1 MHNKDSMFPI
11 VEAHGRLECRE
22 LWGGISNQDSE
33 VSAGKVIGS
42 IYSTACCDGGKGGD
56 AIIEVD
62 SNLNSLSHLY
72 HYRHF
77 KAGKGTH
84 GKGKKMHGKDGKDVV
99 VKVPPGTLVYENSN
113 LLADLVEP
121 SDHLI
126 AARGGKGGRGNIH
139 FVTSTRRAPKE
150 FELGKE
156 GEEKQL
162 KLELKLIAD
171 VGLVG
176 YPNAGKSTLLKRVS
190 DAKPKI
196 ASYPFTTLT
205 PNLGVIHG
213 ESFDITVADIPGIIE
228 GAHKGKG
235 LGLTFLRHIERTKL
249 LLFIVDIT
257 GSPLENYEILKEEIS
272 QYNPLILKKPSLVA
286 FNKIDLIQPNV
297 PNLPVANAFYISAL
311 KGDGIE
317 TLISAIRNKLEKV

>member
-1 MHNKDSMFPI
+1 MFI
-11 VEAHGRLECRE
+11 DEIKIFVKSGKGGDGCVSFRRE
-22 LWGGISNQDSE
+22 KNVPRGGPD
-33 VSAGKVIGS
+33 GG
-42 IYSTACCDGGKGGD
+42 DGGKGGD
-56 AIIEVD
+56 IIIEVD
-62 SNLNSLSHLY
+62 ANLNSLSHLY
-72 HYRHF
+72 YHRHF

-99 VKVPPGTLVYENSN
+99 IKVPPGTLVYKNSN
-113 LLADLVEP
+113 LLADLVKP
-121 SDHLI
+121 DDHLI

-139 FVTSTRRAPKE
+139 FVTSTHRAPKE
-150 FELGKE
+150 FELGQE
-156 GEEKQL
+156 GKEKQL

-213 ESFDITVADIPGIIE
+213 ESLDITVADIPGIIE

-249 LLFIVDIT
+249 LLFIIDIT
-257 GSPLENYEILKEEIS
+257 GSPLENYKILREEIR

-286 FNKIDLIQPNV
+286 FNKIDLTQPNV
-297 PNLPVANAFYISAL
+297 PKLPVTNSFYISAL
-311 KGDGIE
+311 KGDVID
-317 TLISAIRNKLEKV
+317 TLISAIRNKLKKV

>member
-1 MHNKDSMFPI
+1 MFI
-11 VEAHGRLECRE
+11 DEIKIFVKAGRGGDGCVSFRRE
-22 LWGGISNQDSE
+22 KNVPKGGPD
-33 VSAGKVIGS
+33 GG
-42 IYSTACCDGGKGGD
+42 DGGKGGD
-56 AIIEVD
+56 VIIEVD
-62 SNLNSLSHLY
+62 ANLNSLSHLY
-72 HYRHF
+72 YHRHF
-77 KAGKGTH
+77 KAGKGEH
-84 GKGKKMHGKDGKDVV
+84 GKGKKCHGKDGKNVV
-99 VKVPPGTLVYENSN
+99 IKVPAGTLVYENSK
-113 LLADLVEP
+113 LLADLTRP
-121 SDHLI
+121 GDYLI
-126 AARGGKGGRGNIH
+126 AARGGMGGRGNVH
-139 FVTSTRRAPKE
+139 FVTPTRRAPTE
-150 FELGKE
+150 FEPGKE

-176 YPNAGKSTLLKRVS
+176 YPNAGKSTLLGRVS

-235 LGLTFLRHIERTKL
+235 LGLNFLRHIERTKL

-257 GSPLENYEILKEEIS
+257 GNPLKDYEILRQEIR

-286 FNKIDLIQPNV
+286 FNKIDLVQSNV
-297 PNLPVANAFYISAL
+297 PHLPVDNAFYISAL
-311 KGDGIE
+311 KGDGIDA
-317 TLISAIRNKLEKV
+317 LISAIRNKLERFRLTKQN